1 MEKIF
6 TKKLTKKGFTLA
18 ELLIVVAIIAILVA
32 IAAPLYMGS
41 MDQANEAV
49 FNSNQ
54 RAIKSAG
61 VADILLN
68 WDKLTAAE
76 KEAKTWYASATVTK
90 GEIGQVTVTTTEP
103 GTGAKEYKDWS
114 EGGAIVATIT
124 KTDLATP
131 TETVPAG

>member
-68 WDKLTAAE
+68 WESLTE
-76 KEAKTWYASATVTK
+76 DAKKATTWYASAIVEK
-90 GEIGQVTVTTTEP
+90 GEIKEVSVST
-103 GTGAKEYKDWS
+103 AKPDDAKDSYKDWKDG
-114 EGGAIVATIT
+114 EKIVATIT
-124 KTDLATP
+124 KTDLAAP
-131 TETVPAG
+131 TATEPGD